1 MRSFSL
7 NDIQNMARIPR
18 LTLINTISG
27 FKSGNLIGTVNTEG
41 VTNLALFS
49 SAIHIGSEP
58 PLIGLITRPIVE
70 DGKTSRHTYQ
80 NIKNTRFFTINHI
93 NSDIIEQAH
102 QTSASYPDGVS
113 EFEAVGLTPQYLGSN
128 PAPFVLESHIKMG
141 LEYVEEY
148 FIEANKTILV
158 IGKVIELHFPDDSLD
173 VAGNLDLAYA
183 KTVAISGL
191 DTYHTTEM
199 VKRLPYARVK

>member
-102 QTSASYPDGVS
+102 QTSASYPDAVS

-158 IGKVIELHFPDDSLD
+158 IGKVIELHLPDDSLD
-173 VAGNLDLAYA
+173 EASNLDLAYA